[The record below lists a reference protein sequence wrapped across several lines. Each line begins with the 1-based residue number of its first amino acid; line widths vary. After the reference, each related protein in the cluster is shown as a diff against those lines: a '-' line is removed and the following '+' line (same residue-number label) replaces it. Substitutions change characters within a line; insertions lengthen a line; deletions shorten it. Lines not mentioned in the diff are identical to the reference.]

1 MAQLRPDD
9 ASAAFTAFFDDVLF
23 DDDRGESFVFFFDA
37 GDAGDFAIAFGPFDG
52 AVGVEGPTF
61 SSSLKR
67 CRLVRSSHELSNES
81 RCWVQV
87 LSMPMSF
94 LVRGICF

>member
-23 DDDRGESFVFFFDA
+23 DDDGGESFVFFFDA

-52 AVGVEGPTF
+52 AVGVEGTTF
-61 SSSLKR
+61 PSLSVSSS
-67 CRLVRSSHELSNES
+67 SSAISAIRFS
-81 RCWVQV
+81 
-87 LSMPMSF
+87 
-94 LVRGICF
+94 ITAITAK